1 MTSGLEVPSSPLVSG
16 AQARPALAINMVAT
30 RVEADPIARRAGAP
44 LWSVILVAMASTS
57 DASAKPSAAQL
68 PLVNSDRPEAG
79 FMLDWYKAALPV
91 LTPDERALV
100 EGYDPPGAIQYAPLS
115 LPAELVADS
124 HTGVTPA
131 MAATREALRL
141 DREDQNNTRALQRA
155 SHLRT
160 VKLGL

>member
-44 LWSVILVAMASTS
+44 LWCVILVAMASTS

-79 FMLDWYKAALPV
+79 FMLDWYKAALRC
-91 LTPDERALV
+91 RA
-100 EGYDPPGAIQYAPLS
+100 
-115 LPAELVADS
+115 
-124 HTGVTPA
+124 
-131 MAATREALRL
+131 RLR
-141 DREDQNNTRALQRA
+141 
-155 SHLRT
+155 
-160 VKLGL
+160 G